1 MDGKVAVAA
10 GSAVLGTYGL
20 FKFLDHRMF
29 LAHDIKT
36 LSKLA
41 KVKTAVSRAIKEH
54 YTLAD
59 VWEQAVDRYDQKPS
73 VLFEGKSMSFR
84 EMDALANRFAH
95 WGTSVGLKKGDVVA
109 LYMHNRPEFIA
120 FWVGMTKIGVITA
133 LVNYNV
139 RGKPLIHSI
148 GVSGAKMVVTGN
160 EAAEA
165 IEEIAVNLRQENMKI
180 FNLGDKSLGFAT
192 HLDPLVASCSDK
204 RPPRSLR
211 KGLGMSDKALL
222 IYTSGTTGLPK
233 AATITHLRFY
243 LAGMGFVASF
253 LITAKD
259 IVYCCL
265 PLYHSAGGML
275 GVGMMMTSGASLVLR
290 DKFSLKQFWGVCR
303 EYRCTVIQYI
313 GELCRYLCQAP
324 PRVTDSNNDVRIAIG
339 NGLRPEIW
347 PTFQSRFGIPE
358 IGEFYGSTEGNVS
371 ILNHSTDK
379 ASQGTLG
386 RTGYLHTKLTG
397 MKVAKFDVLTEEL
410 VRDAS
415 GFCIECAPGEPGELL
430 GFIRENDPLAQF
442 SGYHGNSAATQKKI
456 ICDAFKK
463 GDKYFRT
470 GDLLKRDAQ
479 GYWYFVDRIG
489 DTFRWKGE
497 NVSTN
502 EVAEIAS
509 VFPGVSDLNI
519 YGVQVPNHDG
529 RACMAALVKGE
540 GFSLDGFAKHCMAH
554 LPTYSVPIFVRYLPA
569 MDLTGTFKL
578 QKVQLRQ
585 EGCDPSKVSDPLF
598 VLDKAA
604 GTYVPLTKE
613 AYKAFETST
622 KSKL

>member
-1 MDGKVAVAA
+1 
-10 GSAVLGTYGL
+10 
-20 FKFLDHRMF
+20 
-29 LAHDIKT
+29 
-36 LSKLA
+36 
-41 KVKTAVSRAIKEH
+41 VKSTISRAIKDQL
-54 YTLAD
+54 TLAD
-59 VWEQAVDRYDQKPS
+59 IWEQAVDRYGAKPS
-73 VLFEGKSMSFR
+73 VMYEGKSLTFR
-84 EMDALANRFAH
+84 EMDSLANKFAH
-95 WGTSVGLKKGDVVA
+95 WGTSAGLKKGDVVA

-120 FWVGMTKIGVITA
+120 FWVGMAKIGVITA

-139 RGKPLIHSI
+139 RGKPLAHSI
-148 GVSGAKMVVTGN
+148 AVSGAKLVVTGN
-160 EAAEA
+160 EVADG
-165 IEEIAVNLRQENMKI
+165 IEEIVATLKQENTRV
-180 FNLGDKSLGFAT
+180 FNFGEKALPYST
-192 HLDPLVASCSDK
+192 HLNPLTTSCSDK
-204 RPPRSLR
+204 RPPRSAR
-211 KGLGMSDKALL
+211 QGMTLSDKALL

-243 LAGMGFVASF
+243 LAGLGFTATF
-253 LITAKD
+253 EITDKD
-259 IVYCCL
+259 IIYCCL

-275 GVGMMMTSGASLVLR
+275 GVGMMFASGASLVLR
-290 DKFSLKQFWGVCR
+290 DKFSLTHFWSDCR
-303 EYRCTVIQYI
+303 EYKCTVVQYI
-313 GELCRYLCQAP
+313 GELCRYLCQAT
-324 PRVTDSNNDVRIAIG
+324 PRSTDGNNNVRIAIG

-347 PTFQSRFGIPE
+347 PTFQSRFNIKE

-371 ILNHSTDK
+371 ILNHSTTK

-397 MKVAKFDVLTEEL
+397 MKLAKFDVLTEEV
-410 VRDAS
+410 VRDSA
-415 GFCIECAPGEPGELL
+415 GFCIECQPGESGELL
-430 GFIRENDPLAQF
+430 GFIKDDDPIAQF
-442 SGYHGNSAATQKKI
+442 SGYHGNNAATQKKI
-456 ICDAFKK
+456 ISDAFKK

-470 GDLLKRDAQ
+470 GDLLKKDSQ

-509 VFPGVSDLNI
+509 VYPGVSDLNI

-540 GFSLDGFAKHCMAH
+540 GFNLEGFAKHCISN
-554 LPTYSVPIFVRYLPA
+554 LPAYSVPVFVRYLPA

-585 EGCDPSKVSDPLF
+585 EGCDPSKISDPLF

-604 GTYVPLTKE
+604 GGYVPLTKE
-613 AYKAFETST
+613 AYKAIETST